1 MKSKILSSL
10 LIATAIITANAQ
22 SKSLKTFLQPDWYQG
37 SSIQYGNN
45 ATAGHYVQADDAQ
58 IYYEAYGEG
67 SPVIMLHGGGVGCT
81 YEWGEMIDSLSKT
94 KKSIR

>member
-45 ATAGHYVQADDAQ
+45 PSAGHYVQADDAQ
-58 IYYEAYGEG
+58 IYYETYGEG
-67 SPVIMLHGGGVGCT
+67 SPVVMLHGGGVGCT